1 VNAFQILLGIVLLF
15 GGGELSVAGSVARSL
30 LLADGGVPGTEA
42 GPMSRP
48 SLPIRVAGSQNP
60 A

>member
-1 VNAFQILLGIVLLF
+1 MAPSLVNAFQILLGIVLL
-15 GGGELSVAGSVARSL
+15 
-30 LLADGGVPGTEA
+30 ADGGVSGTEA

-48 SLPIRVAGSQNP
+48 SLPPGVAGSQNP

>member
-1 VNAFQILLGIVLLF
+1 MAPSLVSALQILLGIV
-15 GGGELSVAGSVARSL
+15 L

-42 GPMSRP
+42 GPMSCP